1 MYNFFSIARH
11 DNRDLHQPESRLLEV
26 KESVAREGYSMI
38 TGGTK
43 RKHEGDPKNSKRKS
57 KGNPDTSAQ
66 GREEDGFG
74 NPSVQR
80 KVTSAGY
87 TLVPP
92 ISDEFKPLTPVSR
105 HSPVAQDIWSH
116 SGSSKLKP
124 TMCKATSPSGVLVVL
139 KIITGSN
146 ERQFLQSL
154 SDIKAPSNH
163 TIPLLDAID
172 LSIKETVIVLP
183 WKFPLDEVL
192 RRRNR
197 SDDVVSLCFQFL
209 EGVDFLHQ
217 HNVAHCD
224 LKPGNVVVDTKS
236 QSEDSPRL
244 WIIDFELA
252 LVCRERGN
260 NVGRLVWDATVDRP
274 RARVYE
280 RANSAVQP
288 NPG

>member
-1 MYNFFSIARH
+1 M
-11 DNRDLHQPESRLLEV
+11 
-26 KESVAREGYSMI
+26 
-38 TGGTK
+38 
-43 RKHEGDPKNSKRKS
+43 
-57 KGNPDTSAQ
+57 
-66 GREEDGFG
+66 
-74 NPSVQR
+74 
-80 KVTSAGY
+80 
-87 TLVPP
+87 
-92 ISDEFKPLTPVSR
+92 
-105 HSPVAQDIWSH
+105 
-116 SGSSKLKP
+116 
-124 TMCKATSPSGVLVVL
+124 
-139 KIITGSN
+139 
-146 ERQFLQSL
+146 
-154 SDIKAPSNH
+154 
-163 TIPLLDAID
+163 
-172 LSIKETVIVLP
+172 LP

-197 SDDVVSLCFQFL
+197 SDDVVSLCFQYL